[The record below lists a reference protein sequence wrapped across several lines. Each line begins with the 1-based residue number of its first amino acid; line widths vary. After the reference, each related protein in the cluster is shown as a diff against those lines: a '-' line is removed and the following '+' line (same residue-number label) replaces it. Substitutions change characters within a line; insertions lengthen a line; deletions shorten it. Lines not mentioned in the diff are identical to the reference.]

1 MNNDQE
7 IIQHLN
13 TKLENLIKEMENT
26 DLLPIE
32 LNQMEMDAMRL
43 RGAIETLEN
52 LQKLG
57 L

>member
-1 MNNDQE
+1 MKDQE

-32 LNQMEMDAMRL
+32 LNQMEMDAMRF
-43 RGAIETLEN
+43 RGAIEALEN
-52 LQKLG
+52 LLKLG

>member
-1 MNNDQE
+1 MKDQE
-7 IIQHLN
+7 IIQYLN